1 MVHCPLLYSAAASDL
16 DLFKRI
22 RKFSKIHK
30 KMARVAEKVLRRHTW
45 YLTEE
50 LIPLCLFNSNLP
62 EETLNNLAQKIS
74 ELPEEQHVIR
84 KPILPDLT
92 PSSTITDFVGPRS
105 TVFFDILGVPCSFL
119 KESDWRS
126 SPDFNQI
133 RKALKTLTPLNDSCE
148 LALALATTFNEKITK
163 DEASFQDLLLV
174 VEAHRKKLNL
184 LSLLFVVYYELII
197 SLH

>member
-1 MVHCPLLYSAAASDL
+1 
-16 DLFKRI
+16 
-22 RKFSKIHK
+22 
-30 KMARVAEKVLRRHTW
+30 MAKVAEKVLRRHTW

-62 EETLNNLAQKIS
+62 EETLNNLAKQIS
-74 ELPEEQHVIR
+74 ELPEERHVIR

-105 TVFFDILGVPCSFL
+105 TVFFDILGVPYSFL

>member
-62 EETLNNLAQKIS
+62 EETLNNLAQQIS
-74 ELPEEQHVIR
+74 ELPEERHVIR

-133 RKALKTLTPLNDSCE
+133 RKALKNLTPLNDSCE
-148 LALALATTFNEKITK
+148 RAVSTGSCHHIQWK
-163 DEASFQDLLLV
+163 DHQG
-174 VEAHRKKLNL
+174 R
-184 LSLLFVVYYELII
+184 SLIPGPPLGSGSSQEEVLPAEEEGP
-197 SLH
+197 